1 MVPLPLVTVSLLSKD
16 LVLEILRELDFYL
29 IQILQGVAL
38 LHGLVETWE
47 DERRAFWFLY
57 VPSLVV
63 APMVDAYP
71 AKYRPHFLQL
81 YFVGMLCIL
90 VGWSAFELSKKS
102 LHFFTYNVGDLA
114 TLSLFY
120 LRQIYAATWQQD
132 SFVLI
137 SCAMCTAH
145 ERVNLDVLGSGL
157 SPEPQTVRVAPPRS
171 YSFNAQTHTLSDWRR
186 APSLE
191 DHEIRPREKS
201 RLEPP
206 TPSLCA
212 IFRAASVCDG
222 PGAWNR
228 AKTLPLG
235 PDPSDLASSQR
246 HGSRK

>member
-186 APSLE
+186 APRRRRGPPRRDLGGPE
-191 DHEIRPREKS
+191 LGARGLLRGWGARRPPERRGGGGARAEARRRS
-201 RLEPP
+201 R
-206 TPSLCA
+206 
-212 IFRAASVCDG
+212 G
-222 PGAWNR
+222 G
-228 AKTLPLG
+228 
-235 PDPSDLASSQR
+235 
-246 HGSRK
+246 